1 MLTTSKMLKK
11 GNRVA
16 WPPSCSRNAHDQ
28 NVLVRRAQL
37 RVDQATLEI
46 ELENWE
52 DARSWDHPCHPLVS
66 DRSSAVLLGT
76 RRVLA
81 RQGWVGEKAGHF
93 EHLAVMTA
101 AMLTVALLSSGC
113 ASSSQKV
120 VSTLT
125 VPSLPAP
132 KTLGSLWQEE
142 NGRAYLYE
150 DMRAMRVGDILTIKI
165 VENHKGSKSADTSAE
180 RDSTINTSLAGSA
193 IGYIGIP
200 GIRLGGEARRG
211 LGIDGS
217 SSNKFEGK
225 GTTNREGTL
234 TGTISSIV
242 TEVLPNGDLRIEGR
256 REVTVNSE
264 KQLMTI
270 AGIVR
275 RVDVNTKNTVFSSAI
290 ADAKIEYSGLGVL
303 GDIQRPGWLVR
314 ILDWISPI

>member
-1 MLTTSKMLKK
+1 
-11 GNRVA
+11 
-16 WPPSCSRNAHDQ
+16 
-28 NVLVRRAQL
+28 VLN
-37 RVDQATLEI
+37 TK
-46 ELENWE
+46 
-52 DARSWDHPCHPLVS
+52 
-66 DRSSAVLLGT
+66 SASLSLHG
-76 RRVLA
+76 A
-81 RQGWVGEKAGHF
+81 I
-93 EHLAVMTA
+93 AVTILM
-101 AMLTVALLSSGC
+101 VVLLSSGC
-113 ASSSQKV
+113 ASSPPKPDSK
-120 VSTLT
+120 LT
-125 VPSLPAP
+125 VAALPAP

-150 DMRAMRVGDILTIKI
+150 DMRAMRVGDILTVKI

-180 RDSTINTSLAGSA
+180 RDSTIQNSLAGSA

-217 SSNKFEGK
+217 SSSKFGGK
-225 GTTNREGTL
+225 GSTNREGTL
-234 TGTISSIV
+234 TGTISCIV

-303 GDIQRPGWLVR
+303 DDVQRPGWLVR
-314 ILDWISPI
+314 VLDWVSPF

>member
-1 MLTTSKMLKK
+1 VLNIKR
-11 GNRVA
+11 GNFPFCV
-16 WPPSCSRNAHDQ
+16 S
-28 NVLVRRAQL
+28 LG
-37 RVDQATLEI
+37 AT
-46 ELENWE
+46 
-52 DARSWDHPCHPLVS
+52 
-66 DRSSAVLLGT
+66 
-76 RRVLA
+76 
-81 RQGWVGEKAGHF
+81 
-93 EHLAVMTA
+93 
-101 AMLTVALLSSGC
+101 MLTVAFLSYGC
-113 ASSSQKV
+113 TASSPKV

-125 VPSLPAP
+125 VPTLPPP

-180 RDSTINTSLAGSA
+180 RDSTIQNSLAGSA

-200 GIRLGGEARRG
+200 GVRLGGEARRG

-217 SSNKFEGK
+217 ASSKFGGK
-225 GTTNREGTL
+225 GATNREGTL
-234 TGTISSIV
+234 TGTISVIV
-242 TEVLPNGDLRIEGR
+242 TEVLPNGDLRVGGR

-275 RVDVNTKNTVFSSAI
+275 RVDVDTKNTVLSSAI

-303 GDIQRPGWLVR
+303 DDVQRPGWLVR
-314 ILDWISPI
+314 VLDWVSPF

>member
-1 MLTTSKMLKK
+1 MSIQAK
-11 GNRVA
+11 
-16 WPPSCSRNAHDQ
+16 SC
-28 NVLVRRAQL
+28 VRRL
-37 RVDQATLEI
+37 SDQEPFVL
-46 ELENWE
+46 N
-52 DARSWDHPCHPLVS
+52 S
-66 DRSSAVLLGT
+66 RSSNLMHPVAMAST
-76 RRVLA
+76 I
-81 RQGWVGEKAGHF
+81 
-93 EHLAVMTA
+93 LAVV
-101 AMLTVALLSSGC
+101 LFNSGC
-113 ASSSQKV
+113 ATTPEKV
-120 VSTLT
+120 APKLS

-165 VENHKGSKSADTSAE
+165 VEKHKGSKSADTSAE
-180 RDSTINTSLAGSA
+180 RDSTIQNSLAGSA

-217 SSNKFEGK
+217 STNKFEGK

-242 TEVLPNGDLRIEGR
+242 TDVLPNGDLRIEGR

-275 RVDVNTKNTVFSSAI
+275 RVDVDTKNTVLSSAI

-303 GDIQRPGWLVR
+303 DDVQRPGWLVR
-314 ILDWISPI
+314 VLDWISPF

>member
-1 MLTTSKMLKK
+1 MSIQAKNCAQRLSGLELFVLTTSKMLKK
-11 GNRVA
+11 TASIRRPLFSLSGLFGLSGN
-16 WPPSCSRNAHDQ
+16 WLNETIQ
-28 NVLVRRAQL
+28 MN
-37 RVDQATLEI
+37 QANQI
-46 ELENWE
+46 IKIN
-52 DARSWDHPCHPLVS
+52 
-66 DRSSAVLLGT
+66 
-76 RRVLA
+76 
-81 RQGWVGEKAGHF
+81 QF
-93 EHLAVMTA
+93 EHLAVV
-101 AMLTVALLSSGC
+101 AMLTVAVLSYGC
-113 ASSSQKV
+113 ASSSTKV

-165 VENHKGSKSADTSAE
+165 IENHKGSKSADTSAE
-180 RDSTINTSLAGSA
+180 RDSTINNSLTGSA

-211 LGIDGS
+211 LGIDAS
-217 SSNKFEGK
+217 ASNKFEGK

-234 TGTISSIV
+234 TGTISSVV

>member
-1 MLTTSKMLKK
+1 MLNTSKMLKK
-11 GNRVA
+11 
-16 WPPSCSRNAHDQ
+16 NASG
-28 NVLVRRAQL
+28 VLASLRGSTYRSVRLA
-37 RVDQATLEI
+37 
-46 ELENWE
+46 
-52 DARSWDHPCHPLVS
+52 
-66 DRSSAVLLGT
+66 SSLAAALLGGLFEL
-76 RRVLA
+76 LA
-81 RQGWVGEKAGHF
+81 
-93 EHLAVMTA
+93 AVTMSL
-101 AMLTVALLSSGC
+101 LTVALLSYGC
-113 ASSSQKV
+113 SSSPPKTD
-120 VSTLT
+120 SKPT
-125 VPSLPAP
+125 VASLPVP

-165 VENHKGSKSADTSAE
+165 IEKHKGSKSADTGIQ
-180 RDSTINTSLAGSA
+180 RDSTIQNSLAGSA

-211 LGIDGS
+211 LGIDAS
-217 SSNKFEGK
+217 ASNKFEGK

-242 TEVLPNGDLRIEGR
+242 TEVLPNGDLRIAGR

-275 RVDVNTKNTVFSSAI
+275 RVDVDTKNTVFSSAI

-303 GDIQRPGWLVR
+303 DDVQRPGWLVR
-314 ILDWISPI
+314 VLDWISPF

>member
-1 MLTTSKMLKK
+1 MSIRAKSCAQKLWGQEPFVSNSESTVFTLSVVMAATI
-11 GNRVA
+11 VA
-16 WPPSCSRNAHDQ
+16 
-28 NVLVRRAQL
+28 
-37 RVDQATLEI
+37 
-46 ELENWE
+46 
-52 DARSWDHPCHPLVS
+52 VS
-66 DRSSAVLLGT
+66 LLNY
-76 RRVLA
+76 
-81 RQGWVGEKAGHF
+81 
-93 EHLAVMTA
+93 
-101 AMLTVALLSSGC
+101 GC
-113 ASSSQKV
+113 ASSSKKDDPK
-120 VSTLT
+120 LT

-165 VENHKGSKSADTSAE
+165 VEKHKGSKSADTSAE
-180 RDSTINTSLAGSA
+180 RDSTIQNSLAGSA
-193 IGYIGIP
+193 IGYVGIP

-211 LGIDGS
+211 LGIDAS

-242 TEVLPNGDLRIEGR
+242 TDVLPNGDLRIAGR

-275 RVDVNTKNTVFSSAI
+275 RVDVDTKNTVLSSAI

-303 GDIQRPGWLVR
+303 DDVQRPGWLVR
-314 ILDWISPI
+314 VLDWISPF